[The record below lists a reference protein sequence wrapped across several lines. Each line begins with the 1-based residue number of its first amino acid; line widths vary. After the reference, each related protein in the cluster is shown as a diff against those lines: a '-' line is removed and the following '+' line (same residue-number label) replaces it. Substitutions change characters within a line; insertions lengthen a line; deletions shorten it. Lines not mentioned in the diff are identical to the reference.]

1 MSYPYRVLIVEDNN
15 DEAEQIKSGL
25 LAKIGASIKVDIAG
39 DTRTAE
45 ELWGKQRYHF
55 VSCDMQMPRNP
66 GEVTKI
72 PTGVGFVHSIHSSP
86 TLFHLFTAYGINAL
100 ELEQIIGRET
110 AQIYKLAGSIKAE
123 VNLKGIHDPEKNQY
137 NPPTWG
143 HQIATLLLAEDL
155 PLSLLAVGGSGL
167 PTPLARNVQL
177 MLNLWSGDDS
187 NLLFWRLWRDFY
199 AMATLLTWVQILAL
213 VKHNAIDTKLD
224 LNVSNEDTRL
234 ARMREIVDILRDHKV
249 NLRNWSTCWL
259 DPRDTGVDKNGNLG
273 DGLFD
278 TLHSWRQ
285 WRNRHAHDF
294 YRADT
299 LDQLSRK
306 RDDMLRLID
315 LSSFWCKCP
324 MVHSYKFVNSEG
336 LAELSFWSG
345 AQPGIDKKHIM
356 LQHTDAAVDGCVYLL
371 WLNDRLQRELI
382 NLSPWLRVE
391 LDQKD
396 NSERMFA
403 FSHRLRL
410 GASGKLVHRYIS
422 LDTGQAKDFPPDPEI
437 EAMSIN

>member
-15 DEAEQIKSGL
+15 DEAGQIKSGL
-25 LAKIGASIKVDIAG
+25 LEKIGTSVKVDIAG
-39 DTRTAE
+39 DTCTAQD
-45 ELWGKQRYHF
+45 LWIKQRYHLA
-55 VSCDMQMPRNP
+55 SCDMQMPRNS
-66 GEVTKI
+66 GETTKI
-72 PTGVGFVHSIHSSP
+72 PTGVSFVKSIFPAP
-86 TLFHLFTAYGINAL
+86 TLFRLFTAYGINEL
-100 ELEQIIGRET
+100 ESEQIIGRET
-110 AQIYKLAGSIKAE
+110 AQIHKLAGITNAE
-123 VNLKGIHDPEKNQY
+123 VYLKGMHNPGKNQY
-137 NPPTWG
+137 NPTTWG
-143 HQIATLLLAEDL
+143 HQLAAWLLDKDL
-155 PLSLLAVGGSGL
+155 PNALLESSGGAL
-167 PTPLARNVQL
+167 PTPLARTAPRLVA
-177 MLNLWSGDDS
+177 LWSEAGT
-187 NLLFWRLWRDFY
+187 NALFWSLWRDFY
-199 AMATLLTWVQILAL
+199 NMTTLLSWAQLLAL
-213 VKHNAIDTKLD
+213 VKHHAIDTYLD
-224 LNVSNEDTRL
+224 FDISNEDTRL
-234 ARMREIVDILRDHKV
+234 ARMREVVEVLRDHKV

-259 DPRDTGVDKNGNLG
+259 EPRDSRVDANSSLG
-273 DGLFD
+273 DGLFA

-294 YRADT
+294 NRANM
-299 LDQLSRK
+299 LDQLSKK

-324 MVHSYKFVNSEG
+324 LVHSYKFVNSEG

-345 AQPGIDKKHIM
+345 AQPGIDKKHIT
-356 LQHTDAAVDGCVYLL
+356 LQHADAAVDGCVYLL

-396 NSERMFA
+396 NSERLFA
-403 FSHRLRL
+403 FSQRLRV